1 MQSVSNW
8 GEENGELKVAQIGR
22 NQINSSDVVVG
33 AKSSLSRQPENNQE
47 KI

>member
-22 NQINSSDVVVG
+22 NQINSSDVVAVG
-33 AKSSLSRQPENNQE
+33 AESSVPPENNQE
-47 KI
+47 EI

>member
-22 NQINSSDVVVG
+22 NQINSSDVVG